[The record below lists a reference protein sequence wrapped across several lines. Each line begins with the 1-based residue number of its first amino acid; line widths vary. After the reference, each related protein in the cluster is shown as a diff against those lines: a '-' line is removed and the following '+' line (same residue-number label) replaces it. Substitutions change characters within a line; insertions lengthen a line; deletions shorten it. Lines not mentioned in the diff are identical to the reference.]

1 MSDCDYV
8 TDKHKHKSKN
18 TITNGEF
25 VGLLLFIL
33 LAMMV
38 IVYTKQECFD
48 NGHYMSYYQKYL
60 K

>member
-1 MSDCDYV
+1 MSNVSNVSICDYV
-8 TDKHKHKSKN
+8 TDKRKSKN
-18 TITNGEF
+18 TITNCEF

-48 NGHYMSYYQKYL
+48 NGHYRSYL
-60 K
+60 N